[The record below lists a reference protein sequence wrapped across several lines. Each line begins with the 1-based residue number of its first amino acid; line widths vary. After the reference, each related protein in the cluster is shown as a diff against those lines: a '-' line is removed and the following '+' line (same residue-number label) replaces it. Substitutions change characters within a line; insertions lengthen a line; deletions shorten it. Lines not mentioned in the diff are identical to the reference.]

1 MSQQSSKNNNSNPD
15 DSKTQRE
22 EASSQMPRV
31 SDLCVDQQGVIINDV
46 PISMIP
52 PTEGEIKK
60 KKSKGSSSKKKKN
73 PRKTKGHAHATENDK
88 IQEQE
93 SSKPECQPFENQES
107 PKKPEGPHVKPSDE
121 HEDKTAEEISSPTNN
136 VPSSETT
143 TNIFPEH

>member
-15 DSKTQRE
+15 DSKTQTE

-31 SDLCVDQQGVIINDV
+31 SDLCVDQQGVIINVV

-60 KKSKGSSSKKKKN
+60 KKSKGSSKKKN
-73 PRKTKGHAHATENDK
+73 PRKTKDHATGNDK

-93 SSKPECQPFENQES
+93 SSKPECQPSENQES

-121 HEDKTAEEISSPTNN
+121 HKDKTTEEISSPTNN

-143 TNIFPEH
+143 TNIFS